1 VSCFAPPQVAKQ
13 QAGGSD
19 ATAGGARKA
28 ADVDPPEP
36 SKPPPD
42 GPDGYIVD
50 PPMVVR
56 TSCADHT
63 LFCVD
68 TGYIMFNIY
77 IVYYVYLCEG
87 VVDVYL
93 MSGKRE
99 THVHTRGRRVELGR
113 SGLHSAD
120 TVSTLD

>member
-1 VSCFAPPQVAKQ
+1 VSCFVPPQVAKQ

-56 TSCADHT
+56 TSCAYHRMSPT
-63 LFCVD
+63 HHQRFLV
-68 TGYIMFNIY
+68 
-77 IVYYVYLCEG
+77 VYRDEIG
-87 VVDVYL
+87 
-93 MSGKRE
+93 
-99 THVHTRGRRVELGR
+99 
-113 SGLHSAD
+113 
-120 TVSTLD
+120 